1 MKLVFATTNTGKLAE
16 LRELVTGVEVLSA
29 AEAAP
34 GLDVVEDRD
43 TFLGNAEKKAREFLA
58 ATGLP
63 SLADDSGLSVEALG
77 GRPGV
82 LSARYAPTDAERIAK
97 LLAELEGVMNRK
109 AHFTCALCLAL
120 PSGELETALGE
131 LHGVIGA
138 APRGEHGF
146 GYDPLFVVPSLGKTL
161 AELTRQQKAGLS
173 HRGLAM
179 RKMAPAITRAAG
191 RTTALRP

>member
-1 MKLVFATTNTGKLAE
+1 MKLVFATTNQGKLAE
-16 LRELVTGVEVLSA
+16 LRELVTGLEVVSA

-43 TFLGNAEKKAREFLA
+43 TFEGNAEKKAREFLA

-63 SLADDSGLSVEALG
+63 SLADDSGLSVDALN

-82 LSARYAPTDAERIAK
+82 LSARYAPTDALRIAR
-97 LLAELEGVMNRK
+97 LLRELHGVPNRK

-120 PSGELETALGE
+120 PGGAVELAVGECHGE
-131 LHGVIGA
+131 IVDT
-138 APRGEHGF
+138 PRGEHGF
-146 GYDPLFVVPSLGKTL
+146 GYDPVFLLPALGKTL
-161 AELTRQQKAGLS
+161 AELTRPQKAGLS

-179 RKMAPAITRAAG
+179 KAMAPKLRL
-191 RTTALRP
+191 ALSP

>member
-16 LRELVTGVEVLSA
+16 LRELVTGLEVLSA

-34 GLDVVEDRD
+34 GLEVDEDRD
-43 TFLGNAEKKAREFLA
+43 TFEGNAEKKAREFLA

-63 SLADDSGLSVEALG
+63 SLADDSGLSVDALH

-82 LSARYAPTDAERIAK
+82 LSARYAATDEERIAR
-97 LLAELEGVMNRK
+97 LLRELHGVPNRK

-120 PSGELETALGE
+120 PGLELETARGE
-131 LHGVIGA
+131 CHGEIADG
-138 APRGEHGF
+138 PRGEHGF
-146 GYDPLFVVPSLGKTL
+146 GYDPVFYLPALGKTL
-161 AELTRQQKAGLS
+161 AELTRPEKAGLS

-179 RKMAPAITRAAG
+179 REMAPK
-191 RTTALRP
+191 LRRRFARP